1 MWEAILKRYWQV
13 ATFKESPANTP
24 YSVSLLV
31 FVAFLFSTLIVL
43 QWYMA
48 DIKQQFEIAS
58 SVAAGICLIIVY
70 CIYTF
75 LLLKVNNKANRLVQS
90 LSSLLASHLIVH
102 VFALPLLIVAPALA
116 AAKMSHGLAL
126 LLGLIYLI
134 LTLILTVWQF
144 LVTVHVYKLALEVD
158 SLAAVLASFG
168 LLACNILIVSF
179 WR

>member
-1 MWEAILKRYWQV
+1 MWKAVLQCYWQV

-24 YSVSLLV
+24 YSVPLLV
-31 FVAFLFSTLIVL
+31 FVAFLFFILIVL

-48 DIKQQFEIAS
+48 DIKQQFEITS
-58 SVAAGICLIIVY
+58 SIAAGLSLIIVY
-70 CIYTF
+70 FIFTF
-75 LLLKVNNKANRLVQS
+75 LLLKLNDKVNRLIQS
-90 LSSLLASHLIVH
+90 LTSLLASHFIVH

-116 AAKMSHGLAL
+116 AAKVSHGLAL

-158 SLAAVLASFG
+158 NLTAVLASFG
-168 LLACNILIVSF
+168 LLACNILTVSF